1 MGLDIRLPIG
11 YMFSL
16 VGILLAIAGFNGSEE
31 ALKRSLGINI
41 NLYWGLF
48 LILFGAFML
57 IMAFRAKKAAR
68 DQGK

>member
-16 VGILLAIAGFNGSEE
+16 VGALLVIAGLTSGKIP
-31 ALKRSLGINI
+31 LKHSPNVNI

-48 LILFGAFML
+48 LIAFGAFML
-57 IMAFRAKKAAR
+57 IAAFRAKKAEKS
-68 DQGK
+68 GK